1 MTAKNNQEY
10 VSELEEKIRS
20 QAKRLCEMQNYI
32 EKCEKQIFE
41 LKSKSP
47 LSTINSNKRSNFVE
61 SRMIDD
67 IAKLKAALNQKEKEN
82 ANLHDRLS
90 FLQDTL
96 NAKSEIDYV
105 SEEEMP
111 NNPNDLRR
119 QLLISQ
125 KTSTDLKKE
134 RGQLAKKNKELL
146 VLQKKTEDQNKALKN
161 AIHSNL
167 LNYDLD
173 KVMKGSNGH
182 KLKRDELVNAFVEI
196 TDLMKS
202 REEVIK
208 DNIYCN
214 ELIEQLREVVDDL
227 TKRNSQ
233 LSEEKNN
240 FDNHVSEIK
249 YELESKAKELEKTEV
264 RLTRVVQE
272 KEELFNHVSELEEK
286 FDILSVEFKKND
298 RELSKLRRN
307 AKEELETKEEKMNE
321 SMDKLKVENE
331 AKEESS

>member
-286 FDILSVEFKKND
+286 FDILSVEFKKNE